1 MSQSHRREFLQ
12 EVSGGMLAVLV
23 GSGLAAELGFA
34 AEDNK
39 DDKAKTAAGLARLS
53 QLIQQTPTK
62 DLLPALHTELKN
74 GVTLKELIAAGA
86 LANARA
92 FGGQDY
98 NGYHSFMALCPS
110 YAMAAGPARA
120 GTPPAG
126 PQGPLPHQHAH
137 PRRPLRQRRPPRQGR
152 AGQARR
158 QESPRANR
166 CAKPPAPASW
176 PRPSRSSPRCHGTPE
191 QTYDDMQLMIQDD
204 LNVHRVVLAWRAW
217 EVLDFIG
224 KDHAR
229 DMLRQTV
236 RFCSDPRHSSRRSTP
251 SRPCCPDCSTRTSCS
266 RPTPGSK
273 KVDDAWVEKLARD
286 GLLRPAG
293 EGRRDGG
300 GGAGGRGRSRRGQ
313 RGDLAGGDD
322 AGAGRPG
329 PARRSGRHRT
339 SRRAASTATRSA
351 CTPATRPTAGGTSPR
366 WPAPR
371 NTFASLIAAAYHT
384 AGQAGRQMSKPYP
397 LAEDVEK
404 VEAKDGDEADR
415 GMLDEALRGK
425 DQRRA
430 AAVAA
435 RYGELGHDAKAI
447 FAKLRQ
453 YAVSE
458 DGALHAEKY
467 FQTVSEEYGRSRAKF
482 RWLHVIAL
490 ARVTAS
496 AAGQPAP
503 GVVEA
508 RKLLGL

>member
-1 MSQSHRREFLQ
+1 VLQSHRREFLQ
-12 EVSGGMLAVLV
+12 EVGGGMLTVLV
-23 GSGLAAELGFA
+23 GSGLAAELGLA
-34 AEDNK
+34 ADDSRDN
-39 DDKAKTAAGLARLS
+39 KAKTPTDLARLS

-62 DLLPALHTELKN
+62 DLLPALAKQLKN
-74 GVTLKELIAAGA
+74 GASLKALIAAGA

-110 YAMAAGPARA
+110 YAMAMALPEKERPLPVLKVLYRTSTHIHGARCAEADRLAKVEPAGLDGRAPAGEQMRDAARA
-120 GTPPAG
+120 GKLA
-126 PQGPLPHQHAH
+126 
-137 PRRPLRQRRPPRQGR
+137 
-152 AGQARR
+152 QAE
-158 QESPRANR
+158 QIF
-166 CAKPPAPASW
+166 ASLK
-176 PRPSRSSPRCHGTPE
+176 GTPE
-191 QTYDDMQLMIQDD
+191 QTYDDVQLLIQDD

-236 RFCSDPRHSSRRSTP
+236 RFCSDPRHGRQGHPIQKVLPRLLDAHKLLSSK
-251 SRPCCPDCSTRTSCS
+251 
-266 RPTPGSK
+266 PGSR
-273 KVDDAWVEKLARD
+273 KVDDAWIEKVARTVYSDKQEKAAETVAAALANGVD
-286 GLLRPAG
+286 PDAIS
-293 EGRRDGG
+293 E
-300 GGAGGRGRSRRGQ
+300 AIS
-313 RGDLAGGDD
+313 LAGTMLVLGDPGRIKEWSSPNKPEGSVHGDSVGVHASD
-322 AGAGRPG
+322 AANGW
-329 PARRSGRHRT
+329 RHI
-339 SRRAASTATRSA
+339 AKVASA
-351 CTPATRPTAGGTSPR
+351 
-366 WPAPR
+366 R

-397 LAEDVEK
+397 LVEDVEK
-404 VEAKDGDEADR
+404 VESKDGEKLIAA
-415 GMLDEALRGK
+415 LDEALRGK

-430 AAVAA
+430 AAVAS

-453 YAVSE
+453 YSVSE

-467 FQTVSEEYGRSRAKF
+467 YQTVSEEYGRGRAKF

-496 AAGQPAP
+496 AGGQPAP
-503 GVVEA
+503 GVAEA